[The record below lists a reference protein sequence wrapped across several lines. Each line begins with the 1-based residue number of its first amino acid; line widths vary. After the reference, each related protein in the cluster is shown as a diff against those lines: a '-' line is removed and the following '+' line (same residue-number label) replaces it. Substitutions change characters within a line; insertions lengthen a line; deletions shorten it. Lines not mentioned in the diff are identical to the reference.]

1 MQLGQ
6 SLEFS
11 KASSKPWI
19 QILHNSTN
27 HWLMAAS
34 EYGQQEGVLIF
45 DGFNETVTD
54 RHVLYSVAQ
63 IFHDKDDKL
72 KLTFMKVQQQKIWF
86 NFGLFLIATQLP

>member
-1 MQLGQ
+1 
-6 SLEFS
+6 
-11 KASSKPWI
+11 
-19 QILHNSTN
+19 
-27 HWLMAAS
+27 MAAS